1 MHAVVATASFNRF
14 DNNILG
20 IGGFRRVMHGP
31 SLTTVILEIVLEN
44 TETSTEPL
52 QRKSRDIMRGREVQA
67 RR

>member
-1 MHAVVATASFNRF
+1 MHAVASFDRF

-20 IGGFRRVMHGP
+20 IDDFRRVMHGP
-31 SLTTVILEIVLEN
+31 SLTTVILEIVLES
-44 TETSTEPL
+44 EKSTEPL